1 MEERKK
7 SNDSS
12 VRKSNQVK
20 LHDGEKMA
28 LRRKPHHD
36 EEEKG
41 HSEESR
47 FTSFLTKSQEK
58 CNRLIETFC

>member
-1 MEERKK
+1 MKLKDKDSPILSKVMRMEERKK

-28 LRRKPHHD
+28 LRGKPHHD
-36 EEEKG
+36 EGKKG
-41 HSEESR
+41 TQKKATLRH
-47 FTSFLTKSQEK
+47 F
-58 CNRLIETFC
+58 